1 MRKVKSKNTTPE
13 VQLRKLLRKLLWGMG
28 YRGYRIHYSE
38 LPGCP
43 DVAFTK
49 WKKAIFVHGCFW
61 HGHDCRAGKNRP
73 KSNQDYWEPKLLRN
87 QERDRRRQQEIRA
100 LGWSVLVVWECELK
114 KIEEV
119 ESRLRSFLCV
129 QSI

>member
-1 MRKVKSKNTTPE
+1 M
-13 VQLRKLLRKLLWGMG
+13 
-28 YRGYRIHYSE
+28 
-38 LPGCP
+38 
-43 DVAFTK
+43 AFTK

-61 HGHDCRAGKNRP
+61 HGHDCRTGKNRP